1 MTADRTVAM
10 NSSSR
15 QGWRKVKIGNKWRDR
30 FEGQTQ
36 TGLIEPTNVGRWLN
50 SNFDRAQVHLYR
62 YFGEDHD
69 DNFTYAGRHFEW
81 FVERGLSESGF
92 SEIHLL
98 AVNALSVT
106 VPPHVT
112 RLVLS
117 RDSRIESLVS
127 ECLMILQKDD
137 PPRLWTMSA
146 TELAPFAGLY
156 DRLNAEPGMGYV
168 TTSKLMAARFPD
180 IVPIRDSEVERLLG
194 LEKSET
200 WWNHMQAIVSE
211 PSIRYLL
218 SELNIPESSQTVG
231 PLRRLDVI
239 LWMEARARKLEGL
252 TPSDTD

>member
-10 NSSSR
+10 ISSSR

-30 FEGQTQ
+30 FEGELQI
-36 TGLIEPTNVGRWLN
+36 GLIEPTNVGRWLN
-50 SNFDRAQVHLYR
+50 SNFDRSQVHLDR
-62 YFGEDHD
+62 YFGENHD

-92 SEIHLL
+92 TEVHLL
-98 AVNALSVT
+98 AVNALSVS
-106 VPPHVT
+106 VPPHVS

-117 RDSRIESLVS
+117 RDSRVESLVS
-127 ECLMILQKDD
+127 ECAMILQRDD

-146 TELAPFAGLY
+146 AELAPFASLY
-156 DRLNAEPGMGYV
+156 DRLDAEPGMGYV

-218 SELNIPESSQTVG
+218 SELDIPEPSRPVG
-231 PLRRLDVI
+231 LLRRLDVI
-239 LWMEARARKLEGL
+239 LWMEARARKIDVVLQTAL
-252 TPSDTD
+252 

>member
-1 MTADRTVAM
+1 
-10 NSSSR
+10 
-15 QGWRKVKIGNKWRDR
+15 
-30 FEGQTQ
+30 
-36 TGLIEPTNVGRWLN
+36 
-50 SNFDRAQVHLYR
+50 
-62 YFGEDHD
+62 
-69 DNFTYAGRHFEW
+69 
-81 FVERGLSESGF
+81 
-92 SEIHLL
+92 
-98 AVNALSVT
+98 
-106 VPPHVT
+106 
-112 RLVLS
+112 
-117 RDSRIESLVS
+117 
-127 ECLMILQKDD
+127 
-137 PPRLWTMSA
+137 MSA